1 MEGMALLI
9 LYTNSSLPLYL
20 SPWSSCGE
28 RQLTC
33 SAGAD
38 HPPGSGPGSDPSSL
52 QCSKI
57 ISSWIF
63 INYLRHSL
71 NSQDAKVITVWHLF
85 WSRAC
90 FQMQVRRLTLS
101 NSHNWIYSFYLILFN
116 THTHKHREWAREK
129 DINLPPASLH
139 PKCTHQSGQGLAETM
154 SLDFHPHMWGKC
166 LSTYATICSLPVCIN
181 MKSDQKHSSW
191 VCNWDSDIKHG
202 SLE

>member
-57 ISSWIF
+57 VSSWIF

-116 THTHKHREWAREK
+116 THTHTNIESERERK
-129 DINLPPASLH
+129 ISI
-139 PKCTHQSGQGLAETM
+139 
-154 SLDFHPHMWGKC
+154 FH
-166 LSTYATICSLPVCIN
+166 LLVCIPN
-181 MKSDQKHSSW
+181 AHISQGRAWLKPWAWISIPTCEAS
-191 VCNWDSDIKHG
+191 V
-202 SLE
+202 